1 MIEIAEALRL
11 MVDSVTPLPAER
23 VSLEQALGRVLREPA
38 TATIDLPP
46 FRQSAM
52 DGYAIRTAD
61 TRAASEDAPV
71 SLEVIGEVAAGVH
84 GENYPLGPGQ
94 CCRIFTGGRVP
105 DDADAVLP
113 QEIVTRRDGMAV
125 IKEPSP
131 PGRNVRGLGE
141 ELARGSLLME
151 PGGRLTPAMIG
162 ALGAAGVARVA
173 VGARPRVRVLI
184 TGNEITEPGEP
195 SRKAGST
202 TPTGRPCVPICVNGI
217 VRISPSSACRTIEIR
232 WNAPCARLWRMPM
245 LSSPPVVCRWATTIW
260 WSPRRAC

>member
-84 GENYPLGPGQ
+84 GENYPLGPDNSAGY
-94 CCRIFTGGRVP
+94 
-105 DDADAVLP
+105 
-113 QEIVTRRDGMAV
+113 
-125 IKEPSP
+125 SP
-131 PGRNVRGLGE
+131 E
-141 ELARGSLLME
+141 A
-151 PGGRLTPAMIG
+151 
-162 ALGAAGVARVA
+162 
-173 VGARPRVRVLI
+173 
-184 TGNEITEPGEP
+184 
-195 SRKAGST
+195 
-202 TPTGRPCVPICVNGI
+202 
-217 VRISPSSACRTIEIR
+217 ACRTTPM
-232 WNAPCARLWRMPM
+232 PCF
-245 LSSPPVVCRWATTIW
+245 
-260 WSPRRAC
+260 PRRS